1 MLENLKLLRS
11 TAGISQKTLADSIGV
26 SQQSINKYENHNI
39 EPDIATLSSI
49 ADYFHVSIDF
59 LVGRTNCQ
67 LPPAEDGNAGISF
80 EEESLLCRYR
90 ALTPKQK
97 KAVQEVLDSY
107 FYSPYPMGFLD
118 CQFQESRHMSSRFFS
133 AFQPSTRSLLAGS
146 A

>member
-59 LVGRTNCQ
+59 LVGANE
-67 LPPAEDGNAGISF
+67 LPA
-80 EEESLLCRYR
+80 
-90 ALTPKQK
+90 
-97 KAVQEVLDSY
+97 
-107 FYSPYPMGFLD
+107 
-118 CQFQESRHMSSRFFS
+118 SSGR
-133 AFQPSTRSLLAGS
+133 RW
-146 A
+146 